1 MIPDPPGPLRA
12 ELERRV
18 HSHGLYCLTQIS
30 SGYASIV
37 IALTP
42 RDGVLCVAHGEDDE
56 QAAAVLLAT
65 WKAALGA

>member
-1 MIPDPPGPLRA
+1 M
-12 ELERRV
+12 